1 MNNLSKF
8 IFYIN
13 IDQKV
18 ELLFDKIARR
28 ASTRM
33 YEELIDVLLVMK
45 QELVIDSHGIALTTN
60 IDFKITKSLKYNSGL
75 FLHGFFTLMYII
87 KNSVL
92 HALKRIYMLQHF
104 VETFCCLTTNSHVIP
119 TVLFTPMQFLT
130 ILIYDLII
138 CR

>member
-60 IDFKITKSLKYNSGL
+60 IDFKIKKSLIQ
-75 FLHGFFTLMYII
+75 FRFIFTRLLYLDVYP
-87 KNSVL
+87 KEFCSSRFKTN
-92 HALKRIYMLQHF
+92 IYAS
-104 VETFCCLTTNSHVIP
+104 TF
-119 TVLFTPMQFLT
+119 
-130 ILIYDLII
+130 
-138 CR
+138 R

>member
-8 IFYIN
+8 IFDIN

-18 ELLFDKIARR
+18 ELFFDKIARR

-45 QELVIDSHGIALTTN
+45 QELVIDSHGIALTAN
-60 IDFKITKSLKYNSGL
+60 IDFKIKSLKYNSGL
-75 FLHGFFTLMYII
+75 FSHGFFTLMYIL

-92 HALKRIYMLQHF
+92 HALKRICMLQHF
-104 VETFCCLTTNSHVIP
+104 VETFCCLTTNSYVIP

-130 ILIYDLII
+130 ILICDLII